1 MNADITTIEHADIS
15 PLPGVQVPA
24 LPPDVDP
31 AEYTLGDTPRPRR
44 TSKRIE
50 RASRRAE
57 AFALRRNGVS
67 TAAIAQHLGVHPRT
81 VSTWIREA
89 IQAIPGEDASAI
101 RAMELERLDAIL
113 APQMRLAL
121 AGDGFA
127 VDRVLRIMERR
138 ARLLGLDDAKSGG
151 FEQVGSLLDRLVFGL
166 DGQP

>member
-1 MNADITTIEHADIS
+1 MNTDTAPIAHLEVA
-15 PLPGVQVPA
+15 A
-24 LPPDVDP
+24 LPTPDVPTLPQDVDL
-31 AEYTLGDTPRPRR
+31 AEYALGDTPRPRR

-89 IQAIPGEDASAI
+89 IQAIPEEAMAAI

-138 ARLLGLDDAKSGG
+138 ARLLGLDDAKPGG
-151 FEQVGSLLDRLVFGL
+151 FEQVGALLDRLVLGE
-166 DGQP
+166 

>member
-1 MNADITTIEHADIS
+1 MNADTMTIAHLE
-15 PLPGVQVPA
+15 VPA
-24 LPPDVDP
+24 LPTPDLPALPQDVDL
-31 AEYTLGDTPRPRR
+31 AEYALGDSPRRRR

-50 RASRRAE
+50 RATRRAE

-67 TAAIAQHLGVHPRT
+67 TATIAQHLCVHPRT

-89 IQAIPGEDASAI
+89 VQAIPEEDVAAI
-101 RAMELERLDAIL
+101 RKMELERLDAIL

-138 ARLLGLDDAKSGG
+138 ARLLGLDDATPGG
-151 FEQVGSLLDRLVFGL
+151 FEQVGALLDRLVLGE
-166 DGQP
+166 

>member
-1 MNADITTIEHADIS
+1 MSADTSTIAYLETPA
-15 PLPGVQVPA
+15 LPTPHVPA
-24 LPPDVDP
+24 LPQDVDL
-31 AEYTLGDTPRPRR
+31 AEYALGDTPRPRR
-44 TSKRIE
+44 TTKRIQ

-81 VSTWIREA
+81 VSTWIRDA
-89 IQAIPGEDASAI
+89 IQAIPAEEADAI
-101 RAMELERLDAIL
+101 RTLELERLDAIM

-138 ARLLGLDDAKSGG
+138 ARLLGLDSAKPGG
-151 FEQVGSLLDRLVFGL
+151 FEQVGALLDRLVLGE
-166 DGQP
+166 